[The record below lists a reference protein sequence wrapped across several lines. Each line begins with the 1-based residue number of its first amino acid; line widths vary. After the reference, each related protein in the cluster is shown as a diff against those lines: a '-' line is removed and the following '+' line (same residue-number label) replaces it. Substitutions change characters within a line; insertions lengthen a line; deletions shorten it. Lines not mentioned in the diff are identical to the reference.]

1 MMFWKKSPAAVL
13 ASLLVIHLL
22 AHIDR
27 NMLLAFSPQIIRDL
41 ALSHTQ
47 YGFLAGA
54 VWVLSFGVMAMFMGT
69 LADRFSRPRIIAAGV
84 LIWSVCTLASGHAQS
99 FEQMVVARFFV
110 ASGEA
115 ALVPAAVALL
125 VELFSGKRRGTAMGL
140 FFMGIPLGVGCSF
153 LLAGSFGATHGW
165 RSTFYALG
173 VIGIGIA
180 LLLALL
186 KEDRSVLA
194 PQERGAPFLEQ
205 ALAVLRTVG
214 GNRALGFTI
223 VGFVLVHLVF
233 ASFSF
238 TQLWLV
244 DERGMNAA
252 GIATRIG
259 ALQLVFG
266 TLGAAAGG
274 AAGDRAARSLR
285 GGHASF
291 MALLV
296 LVCAPLMLSYR
307 FAPAGSPLFYIG
319 MCAGFFLPMAA
330 YGSALTAITSMT
342 PAKMRSTVTGFTM
355 LLINVFALAIGT
367 VVIGMLAD
375 HLKRAGSTAPLTG
388 VLFVNDVLAIS
399 SAMWFALAARASGTK
414 RVPSTEN
421 VQPVRS

>member
-22 AHIDR
+22 AHTDR
-27 NMLLAFSPQIIRDL
+27 NMLLGFSPQIIRDL

-84 LIWSVCTLASGHAQS
+84 LIWSACTLASGHAQS

-125 VELFSGKRRGTAMGL
+125 AELFSGKRRGTAMGL

-153 LLAGSFGATHGW
+153 LLAGSFGATLGW
-165 RSTFYALG
+165 RSTFHALG
-173 VIGIGIA
+173 VIGIAIA
-180 LLLALL
+180 LPLALL
-186 KEDRSVLA
+186 KENRSVLT

-214 GNRALGFTI
+214 SSRALGFTI

-266 TLGAAAGG
+266 TLGAVAGG
-274 AAGDRAARSLR
+274 AVGDRVARRLR
-285 GGHASF
+285 GEHASF

-296 LVCAPLMLSYR
+296 LVCAPLILSYR
-307 FAPAGSPLFYIG
+307 FVPVGSPVFYVG
-319 MCAGFFLPMAA
+319 MCAGFFLPMAV
-330 YGSALTAITSMT
+330 YGSALSAITGMT
-342 PAKMRSTVTGFTM
+342 PARMRSTVTGFTM

-375 HLKRAGSTAPLTG
+375 HLKRAGNTAPLTD
-388 VLFVNDVLAIS
+388 VLFLSDVLAIS
-399 SAMWFALAARASGTK
+399 SALWFALAARASGRQ

-421 VQPVRS
+421 VQPVRP

>member
-1 MMFWKKSPAAVL
+1 MFWKKSPAAVL
-13 ASLLVIHLL
+13 ATLLVIHLL

-27 NMLLAFSPQIIRDL
+27 NMLLGFSPQIIRDL

-125 VELFSGKRRGTAMGL
+125 AELFSGRRRGTALGL

-153 LLAGSFGATHGW
+153 LLAGGFGATLGW
-165 RSTFYALG
+165 RSTFRALG
-173 VIGIGIA
+173 VIGIAIA
-180 LLLALL
+180 LPLALL
-186 KEDRSVLA
+186 REDRSVLA

-214 GNRALGFTI
+214 SDRALGFTI

-274 AAGDRAARSLR
+274 AVGDRAASRLR

-296 LVCAPLMLSYR
+296 LVCAPSMLAYR
-307 FAPAGSPLFYIG
+307 FVPAGSPLFYIG

-330 YGSALTAITSMT
+330 YGSALTAVTSMT

-367 VVIGMLAD
+367 VAIGMLAD
-375 HLKRAGSTAPLTG
+375 HLKHAGSTAPLTG

-399 SAMWFALAARASGTK
+399 SAVWFALAARASCRQ
-414 RVPSTEN
+414 RVASTEH
-421 VQPVRS
+421 VQPARS